1 MEQVRSLES
10 LVNDVIAEMERRG
23 NADNTIVRHKR
34 AYSQFCEYA
43 QSKGQE
49 YYSSDL
55 TKAFL
60 AEKEKLL
67 PCRGPRF
74 MEQYHIALNKLS
86 DAAQG
91 QELSLRHLQNGYHLE
106 LSRFDWVIPPFA
118 DRLNGRLKNAND
130 VKVRLRILSMFLS
143 FVEGQGVNELKAISI
158 NHIAAAFEAATDKA
172 HFCCVIRE
180 FLHFA
185 ADMEWMPT
193 DLSYFVP
200 KARRHKTV
208 PTVYSTADIE
218 TCLSSIDRTTRS
230 GRRTYAVLLMS
241 PTAKLLRQYTSERKA
256 ETEGRELPLFINQ
269 RGEAITPACIR
280 NVICKYVSKA
290 KKTHP
295 DLFCE
300 SSYSPHS
307 FRHSKA
313 VHLLEAGTELIYI
326 RDFLGHA
333 SIQTTEIYATVSQS
347 TLMRTIRE
355 RDVSATPPAVLED
368 IPNDTVPAYLKRK

>member
-1 MEQVRSLES
+1 MKQTLFSQHLGLYFEEYLPNVRSYSPNTIASYQDAFRLLLEYMS
-10 LVNDVIAEMERRG
+10 EERRIKPYLLDYKHFSSDVILSYLDWLETHRNSSISTRNQRLSAISAFFKYASQRSIPALKICSSIANIPSKKAPGHVFSYFSVQELGILLQTPNPRKPLERR
-23 NADNTIVRHKR
+23 DIVLLSLLYDSGAR
-34 AYSQFCEYA
+34 A
-43 QSKGQE
+43 
-49 YYSSDL
+49 
-55 TKAFL
+55 
-60 AEKEKLL
+60 
-67 PCRGPRF
+67 
-74 MEQYHIALNKLS
+74 
-86 DAAQG
+86 
-91 QELSLRHLQNGYHLE
+91 QELCDIRISDI
-106 LSRFDWVIPPFA
+106 RFGNPA
-118 DRLNGRLKNAND
+118 S
-130 VKVRLRILSMFLS
+130 VRLHGKGGKTRI
-143 FVEGQGVNELKAISI
+143 I
-158 NHIAAAFEAATDKA
+158 
-172 HFCCVIRE
+172 
-180 FLHFA
+180 
-185 ADMEWMPT
+185 P
-193 DLSYFVP
+193 
-200 KARRHKTV
+200 
-208 PTVYSTADIE
+208 
-218 TCLSSIDRTTRS
+218 
-230 GRRTYAVLLMS
+230 LMS